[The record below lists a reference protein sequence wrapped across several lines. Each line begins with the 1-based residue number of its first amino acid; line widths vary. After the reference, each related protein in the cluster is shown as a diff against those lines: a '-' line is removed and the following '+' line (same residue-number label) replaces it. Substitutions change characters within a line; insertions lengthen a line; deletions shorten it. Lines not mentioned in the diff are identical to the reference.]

1 MSIVRAT
8 ERLLDGLVYAMA
20 AERAN
25 PPCDEPKQLSRS
37 CRQRSQFFSLSTSL
51 FAPIHGIMPRS
62 LAPISSIG

>member
-25 PPCDEPKQLSRS
+25 PPCDEPK
-37 CRQRSQFFSLSTSL
+37 
-51 FAPIHGIMPRS
+51 
-62 LAPISSIG
+62 